1 MNTGKINVRLTEWD
15 KDKTCRMGTGY
26 QFWLKL
32 SERPDPDWRH
42 CFQETCYQMDKQRP
56 FRADLMI
63 PLVERDQSYARVLG
77 DPREFESLLY
87 PRLREAVGR
96 ANEMF
101 DQKKGEEK
109 RRGLQM
115 TAKRA
120 EDERIIVEL
129 KTRFRVD

>member
-1 MNTGKINVRLTEWD
+1 MNAGKVNIRLTEWD
-15 KDKTCRMGTGY
+15 KDKTCRLGTGY

-32 SERPDPDWRH
+32 SERPDPDWQY
-42 CFQETCYQMDKQRP
+42 CFRETCDQTNTQQP

-63 PLVERDQSYARVLG
+63 PFIERDQSYARVLG
-77 DPREFESLLY
+77 DPREFERLLY
-87 PRLREAVGR
+87 PRLKEVVGR

-101 DQKKGEEK
+101 DQKGEEK

-120 EDERIIVEL
+120 EDERIIAEL
-129 KTRFRVD
+129 KKRFRMD